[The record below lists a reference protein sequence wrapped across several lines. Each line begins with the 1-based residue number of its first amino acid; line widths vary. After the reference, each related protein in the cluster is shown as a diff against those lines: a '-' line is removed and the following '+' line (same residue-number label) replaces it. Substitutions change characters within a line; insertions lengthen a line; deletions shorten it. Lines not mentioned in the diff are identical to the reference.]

1 MLISWL
7 IYIKENKFKEIFIM
21 KARLP
26 AGMGKGPSNMNQM
39 IKQAQKMQEDITALQ
54 ADLEQREFTASV
66 GGGAVEIKING
77 KRNVLDLK
85 IKPEVVD
92 PEDVEMLQDL
102 IMSAF
107 NEAVKNLDET
117 SESEMSKV
125 TGGVSFPG
133 LF

>member
-1 MLISWL
+1 
-7 IYIKENKFKEIFIM
+7 
-21 KARLP
+21 
-26 AGMGKGPSNMNQM
+26 MGKGPAGNMNQM
-39 IKQAQKMQEDITALQ
+39 LKQAQQMQDKITALQ

-77 KRNVLDLK
+77 KREVLSLN

-107 NEAVKNLDET
+107 NEAVHNLDEV
-117 SESEMSKV
+117 SDAEMSEL

>member
-1 MLISWL
+1 
-7 IYIKENKFKEIFIM
+7 M

-26 AGMGKGPSNMNQM
+26 QGMGKGPSNNMNQVL
-39 IKQAQKMQEDITALQ
+39 KQAQKMQDDITALQ
-54 ADLEQREFTASV
+54 AELEEREFSASV
-66 GGGAVEIKING
+66 GGGAVEITING
-77 KRNVLDLK
+77 KRNALKLD

-92 PEDVEMLQDL
+92 PDDVEMLQDL

-107 NEAVKNLDET
+107 NEAVRILNET
-117 SESEMSKV
+117 SDAEMQKL

>member
-1 MLISWL
+1 
-7 IYIKENKFKEIFIM
+7 M

-26 AGMGKGPSNMNQM
+26 QGMGKGPSNNMNQVL
-39 IKQAQKMQEDITALQ
+39 KQAQKMQDDITALQ
-54 ADLEQREFTASV
+54 ADLEEREFSASV
-66 GGGAVEIKING
+66 GGGAVEITING
-77 KRNVLDLK
+77 KRNVLKLD

-92 PEDVEMLQDL
+92 PDDIEMLQDL

-107 NEAVKNLDET
+107 NEAVRILNET
-117 SESEMSKV
+117 SDAEMQKL

>member
-1 MLISWL
+1 
-7 IYIKENKFKEIFIM
+7 M

-26 AGMGKGPSNMNQM
+26 QGMGKGPSNNMNQM
-39 IKQAQKMQEDITALQ
+39 LRQAQKMQDDITALQ

-66 GGGAVEIKING
+66 GGGAVDIRING
-77 KRNVLDLK
+77 KRQVLSLN

-92 PEDVEMLQDL
+92 PNDIEMLQDL
-102 IMSAF
+102 IISAF
-107 NEAVKNLDET
+107 NDTVAKIEET
-117 SESEMSKV
+117 TEVEMGAI

>member
-1 MLISWL
+1 
-7 IYIKENKFKEIFIM
+7 M

-26 AGMGKGPSNMNQM
+26 QGMGKGPAGNMNQM
-39 IKQAQKMQEDITALQ
+39 LKQAQQMQDKITALQ

-77 KRNVLDLK
+77 KREVLSLN

-92 PEDVEMLQDL
+92 AEDVEMLQDL

-107 NEAVKNLDET
+107 NEAVHNLDEV
-117 SESEMSKV
+117 SDAEMSEL

>member
-1 MLISWL
+1 MR
-7 IYIKENKFKEIFIM
+7 
-21 KARLP
+21 ARLP
-26 AGMGKGPSNMNQM
+26 QGLGKGPSGNMNQM
-39 IKQAQKMQEDITALQ
+39 LQQAQEMQNKITALQ

-66 GGGAVEIKING
+66 GGGAVDIKING
-77 KRNVLDLK
+77 KREVLSLT

-92 PEDVEMLQDL
+92 PADVEMLQDL

-107 NEAVKNLDET
+107 NEAVHNLDEV
-117 SESEMSKV
+117 SDKEMSEL

>member
-1 MLISWL
+1 
-7 IYIKENKFKEIFIM
+7 
-21 KARLP
+21 
-26 AGMGKGPSNMNQM
+26 MGKGQAGNMNQM
-39 IKQAQKMQEDITALQ
+39 LKQAQQMQDKITALQ

-66 GGGAVEIKING
+66 GGGAVDIAING
-77 KRNVLDLK
+77 KREVLSLN

-107 NEAVKNLDET
+107 NEAVHNLDEV
-117 SESEMSKV
+117 SDAEMSAL

>member
-1 MLISWL
+1 
-7 IYIKENKFKEIFIM
+7 M

-26 AGMGKGPSNMNQM
+26 QGMGKGPSNNMNQM
-39 IKQAQKMQEDITALQ
+39 LKQAQQMQDKITDLQ
-54 ADLEQREFTASV
+54 ADLEQREFTGTA
-66 GGGAVEIKING
+66 GGGVVQVVING
-77 KRNVLDLK
+77 KRNVLKLD

-107 NEAVKNLDET
+107 NEAVHNLEEVSDR
-117 SESEMSKV
+117 EMSAL

>member
-1 MLISWL
+1 
-7 IYIKENKFKEIFIM
+7 M

-26 AGMGKGPSNMNQM
+26 QGMGKGPSNN
-39 IKQAQKMQEDITALQ
+39 IKLT
-54 ADLEQREFTASV
+54 
-66 GGGAVEIKING
+66 
-77 KRNVLDLK
+77 

-92 PEDVEMLQDL
+92 PSDVEMLQDL

-107 NEAVKNLDET
+107 NQAVETLDKT
-117 SESEMSKV
+117 SDEEMKQL